1 MAYFYAGWY
10 TEHMQ
15 IKIKTI
21 NIEMTDAISSYVEEK
36 LQSLEKFAVPH
47 DEENPLLYVEIGKTT
62 NHHQSG
68 DIFRAEVSMNV
79 RGKQFRAVSE
89 KDDLYTA
96 IDDMRAELAR
106 VLTSHKD
113 KERTLVR
120 RGAGVIKDL
129 LRFGRSK

>member
-1 MAYFYAGWY
+1 
-10 TEHMQ
+10 MQ
-15 IKIKTI
+15 IKIKTT

-47 DEENPLLYVEIGKTT
+47 NEENPLLYVEIGKTT

-79 RGKQFRAVSE
+79 RGRQFRAVSE
-89 KDDLYTA
+89 KDDLYAA

-106 VLTSHKD
+106 LLTSHKT
-113 KERTLVR
+113 KERSLAR
-120 RGAGVIKDL
+120 RGASMIKNI
-129 LRFGRSK
+129 LRFGREK